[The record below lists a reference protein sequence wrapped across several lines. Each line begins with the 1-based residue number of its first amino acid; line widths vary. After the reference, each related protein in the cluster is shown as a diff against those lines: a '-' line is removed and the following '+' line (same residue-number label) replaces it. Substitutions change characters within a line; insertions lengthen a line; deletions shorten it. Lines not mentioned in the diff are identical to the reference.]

1 MKTAQAKSF
10 MYWGSTDNGSPIS
23 LDAGDSVEL
32 EPTGEQRTWID
43 GRKYNEYLV
52 YRDGEY
58 MGRSLENHFTF
69 CVR

>member
-1 MKTAQAKSF
+1 MKTAQAKAF

-23 LDAGDSVEL
+23 LDAGETVEL

-43 GRKYNEYLV
+43 GRKYDDYLV

-58 MGRSLENHFTF
+58 MGRALEHQFIF
-69 CVR
+69 SV